1 MKKCTFPIFCD
12 TLFLFICSAFFCF
25 IVSRFYLSP
34 LVSLALSVAVGGLT
48 CLLFLRRKSR
58 AYQGAVIKKTEEAEC
73 KKLLDTLPVLFGKAR
88 DTIKTV
94 LSSAVDCPT
103 VFYFRFQPMSKD
115 QAALLLR
122 ASHHPVHLYATALSE
137 EARTLLFHTD
147 VAVTEGAGIYRTLK
161 DQNAL
166 PPLPQTRK
174 RRGAKE
180 ILRVFF
186 RKKNA
191 VRYLAYGVLLLGMS
205 MVVPFPIYY
214 VACGGLF
221 LSYAVVARFWGKPD

>member
-12 TLFLFICSAFFCF
+12 TLFLFICGTAFCF

-34 LVSLALSVAVGGLT
+34 LVSLLLSVSVGGLT

-58 AYQGAVIKKTEEAEC
+58 AYQGAAIKKTEEAEC
-73 KKLLDTLPVLFGKAR
+73 KKLLEALPLLRGKER
-88 DTIKTV
+88 DSVKAV
-94 LSSAVDCPT
+94 LSTSEGPA
-103 VFYFRFQPMSKD
+103 VFYFRYQPMSKD

-122 ASHHPVHLYATALSE
+122 ADRHPARLYATALSD
-137 EARTLLFHTD
+137 EARALLFHTD
-147 VAVTEGAGIYRTLK
+147 VSVTEGAGIYRALK

-166 PPLPQTRK
+166 PPLPQTPK

-191 VRYLAYGVLLLGMS
+191 VRYLAYGVLLLAMS
-205 MVVPFPIYY
+205 MVVPFPVYY
-214 VACGGLF
+214 VTCGGLF
-221 LSYAVVARFWGKPD
+221 LSYAIVARFWGKPD